1 MFISNNFYNNDHA
14 KILKD
19 TLKNFH
25 DFKNK
30 QKGMKWSFLISK
42 SIYILKVYPTHY
54 TLDKTQILKK
64 VGQNITKNALFYLT
78 SSKSSHFYF

>member
-1 MFISNNFYNNDHA
+1 MWTFLEEYHPCRNVNVSKMFISNNFYNNDNA

-30 QKGMKWSFLISK
+30 QQKGMK
-42 SIYILKVYPTHY
+42 
-54 TLDKTQILKK
+54 
-64 VGQNITKNALFYLT
+64 
-78 SSKSSHFYF
+78 